1 MKIRMDFVTNSS
13 SSSFIIAKTDE
24 CTKDEITKNLYEFK
38 EDIKQLLEEFD
49 EETDDHEI
57 GRFIHE
63 LTDILYNTPRD
74 LRLGEWVASSMECS
88 NEDEALYAFIY
99 DHGCDLG
106 TEHFKVG

>member
-24 CTKDEITKNLYEFK
+24 CTVDEIRDNLCEFK

-49 EETDDHEI
+49 EDSEETDVI
-57 GRFIHE
+57 NFIDE
-63 LTDILYNTPRD
+63 LTNLLYKMPRD
-74 LRLGEWVASSMECS
+74 LQLGEWTASSIECS